1 VKKNETCNI
10 QRYEVSV
17 FKIIV
22 VYIINV
28 RTRLSINDNIFII
41 YSYKIWDYINYLN
54 EIKRLGLVCL

>member
-1 VKKNETCNI
+1 MKKNGTCNI

-41 YSYKIWDYINYLN
+41 YSYKIWDYINYLS